1 MASTPTGI
9 PPGRKRGHGYKLRRR
24 IVELQNE
31 DGNTEKESTPEQEQ
45 TDVAKSSLG
54 EETSVHESSGE
65 SSDTIIFD
73 RHTHSL
79 RSPSQSSKNINDSLY
94 KSVMTPSRR
103 QGRKKLKEG
112 TSFLYRTPFIKS
124 KKKDY
129 NIGSG
134 KRIPRAYEVTWKTQ
148 VQDIMRK
155 YWKISYL
162 SSMFGFHYS
171 KRNLKSSYLRAL
183 KIKIL
188 DVYPSYKL
196 TVTITPSSFI
206 HQNIKRT
213 DSLFIVVN
221 SLFIFEETE
230 EERLSTVYEALLIR
244 SKNHQ
249 SLPLQATDWFPL
261 MLYRGNES
269 IHNAVVRW
277 LQASFGCYI
286 TTKGLQMSSLLWLT
300 ASWNYGICSNPTHVR
315 RQDRV
320 VIFRYEARSP
330 NLKGVPLSSNSLLLK
345 LSLKVDTIFELWQR
359 ITGNDKQELNLNHVT
374 RFHLALEGLVENIT
388 KIPKAL
394 LSLVEVQTACN
405 TISKTGKIRLSCDK
419 SFTSLFQ
426 HLIEL
431 FEGICHFN
439 HIVEGEEE
447 DVGEENEQ

>member
-54 EETSVHESSGE
+54 EETSVHESSGD

-261 MLYRGNES
+261 MLYR
-269 IHNAVVRW
+269 
-277 LQASFGCYI
+277 
-286 TTKGLQMSSLLWLT
+286 
-300 ASWNYGICSNPTHVR
+300 
-315 RQDRV
+315 DRV

-359 ITGNDKQELNLNHVT
+359 ITGNYKQELNLNHVT